1 MAEKELSMNYEQ
13 LLKKFTVE
21 ISNIERKP
29 KQNRLELPTPEI
41 QWIGRKTVFRNFN
54 QFPPLLR
61 REKNSV
67 LIYLAKELAT
77 AASMDGNRAIFIG
90 RKDKMSFGVLL
101 ERYFKQTVECPVCM
115 SPDTKLDKVKRLQ
128 FLICEACGARSSIG
142 SR

>member
-1 MAEKELSMNYEQ
+1 MIIYFLILISLVVADTYKVDAESSY
-13 LLKKFTVE
+13 
-21 ISNIERKP
+21 
-29 KQNRLELPTPEI
+29 I

-67 LIYLAKELAT
+67 LMYLAKELAT

>member
-41 QWIGRKTVFRNFN
+41 QWIGRKTVFMNFN

-67 LIYLAKELAT
+67 LMYLAKELAT